1 MNPLYDAAHS
11 NLGRALAGQRRYDE
25 AVTHFETALSLRP
38 DDVKT
43 RNNLGNVLAQQGR
56 HAEAVREFEEA
67 LRLNPDHVTAHNN
80 VAISYKKLGRIGEAI
95 AHYREA
101 IRLQPDSVEAINNLA
116 WLLAAHPDA
125 QFRNGAEA
133 VPLATRACELTK
145 YQNPV
150 ALTTL
155 AAAYAE
161 TGQFQ
166 TAISFAERAQ
176 ELAKGSQ
183 GALAERLSA
192 MLEAFRA
199 GRPYYQP

>member
-1 MNPLYDAAHS
+1 
-11 NLGRALAGQRRYDE
+11 
-25 AVTHFETALSLRP
+25 VTHFETALSLRP

-183 GALAERLSA
+183 GALAGRLSA